1 MNFKERSIFMIPAY
15 YFDMSTNELIQVT
28 DKFLKQNS
36 KYAKTKRTAKKGGPY
51 TRTDKDKRRDEVYRL
66 HFEYGYSARKIAEL
80 MKVNRNTINGDVD
93 YWYSKMLKNVNYV
106 DPKYSIIVYLEGMTV
121 QITRLRE
128 QLDKVKNN
136 SERMAIE
143 RLIFDINSKIIYTY
157 EKLANSSIR
166 THDLATQWYNDEMKK
181 DNDSLRSL
189 SFFDTISVS
198 KKAHERINRIINEDR
213 QTP

>member
-1 MNFKERSIFMIPAY
+1 MVRAY

-28 DKFLKQNS
+28 NKFLKQNS

-66 HFEYGYSARKIAEL
+66 HFDYGYSARKIAEL
-80 MKVNRNTINGDVD
+80 MKVNRNTVNGDVD
-93 YWYSKMLKNVNYV
+93 YWYSKMPKNVNDM
-106 DPKYSIIVYLEGMTV
+106 DPTNATMIYLETMTI

-136 SERMAIE
+136 SERMPIE

-157 EKLANSSIR
+157 EKLSSSIIR
-166 THDLATQWYNDEMKK
+166 THGISTKWYNSTMKK
-181 DNDSLRSL
+181 YGKSNRVITY
-189 SFFDTISVS
+189 FDTISVS
-198 KKAHERINRIINEDR
+198 KKAHERINRIINEDKS
-213 QTP
+213 